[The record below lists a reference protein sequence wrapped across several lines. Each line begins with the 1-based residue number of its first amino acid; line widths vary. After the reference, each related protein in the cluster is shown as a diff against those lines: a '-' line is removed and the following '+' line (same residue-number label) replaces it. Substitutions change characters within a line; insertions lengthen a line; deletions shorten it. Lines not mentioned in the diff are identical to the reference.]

1 MDSVQ
6 EKVQEAFREIFDD
19 ADLVVTDEMTAD
31 DIEQWDSMGLVNLV
45 VALEEG
51 FDIKF
56 STTEIPEMQSV
67 GAILTIIR
75 RKVAE

>member
-6 EKVQEAFREIFDD
+6 EKVQEAFRDVFDD
-19 ADLVVTDEMTAD
+19 ADLVLTDEMTAD
-31 DIEQWDSMGLVNLV
+31 DVELWDSMGMVNLV

-56 STTEIPEMQSV
+56 DTNEIPEMQSV
-67 GAILTIIR
+67 GAILGIIR
-75 RKVAE
+75 GKVA